1 MRVDGRI
8 EQFTNLRVVQR
19 LRGDMSLTE
28 ADSYGADI
36 YTEAEGDPDTLANL
50 GPIRPMAGVFEGRF
64 GADEHPV
71 DVGTERSAFIEHYE
85 LSPIDF
91 QTNGPQIFY
100 GLRYHTNIREVGLPA
115 MFHDQVGYWLW
126 EPLANAV
133 TLTLGIP
140 RGQALIATGYAEP
153 DATEFELRATAGTD
167 VNGIVSNSFL
177 DRAFH
182 TSSYRIHVMIHDDD
196 TWSYEEEGVLEISG
210 SDAPFHHTDR
220 NTLTRV
226 SSPLPNPLLR
236 AAVQD
241 SSLQIGNLRHESGHL
256 P

>member
-1 MRVDGRI
+1 LGPVD
-8 EQFTNLRVVQR
+8 
-19 LRGDMSLTE
+19 

-36 YTEAEGDPDTLANL
+36 YTEVDGDPNTLANL
-50 GPIRPMAGVFEGRF
+50 GPIRPMAGVFEGLR

-71 DVGTERSAFIEHYE
+71 DVGTGRSAFIEHYE
-85 LSPIDF
+85 LCPIDF

-100 GLRYHTNIREVGLPA
+100 GLRYHTNIREVGSPA

-126 EPLANAV
+126 EPLASSV

-140 RGQALIATGYAEP
+140 RGQALIAMGRAE
-153 DATEFELRATAGTD
+153 ANAMEFELTATAGTD
-167 VNGIVSNSFL
+167 VNGIVSNPFL

-182 TSSYRIHVMIHDDD
+182 TASYRIHVTIHDVD
-196 TWSYEEEGVLEISG
+196 TWSYQEEGVLEISG

-220 NTLTRV
+220 NTLSRV
-226 SSPLPNPLLR
+226 SLPQPNPLSQHGVR
-236 AAVQD
+236 D
-241 SSLQIGNLRHESGHL
+241 SSLGVGSLRNESGYL